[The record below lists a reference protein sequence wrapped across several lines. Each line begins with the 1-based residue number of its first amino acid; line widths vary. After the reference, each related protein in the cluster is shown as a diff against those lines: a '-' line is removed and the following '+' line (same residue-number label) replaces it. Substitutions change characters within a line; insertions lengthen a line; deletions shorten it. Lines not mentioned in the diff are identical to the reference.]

1 MTEKELKAKENEI
14 FRSVDELKLKP
25 AFDILGYLI
34 SEYGLGIFYDEYRN
48 IEETYRFIL
57 KYTVEGTR
65 DPEREKVYRKLIVSV
80 YELADKVVGKL
91 RLKYSS
97 SAEYDKKRSLSKPVI
112 GDTGVYLTEI
122 EDFYLQDKETSEGY
136 GVGNAPETTPGH
148 SGETSHEN
156 GKKKSEE
163 KGQESYDASEHIKKI
178 HRLFYHIWFTDSPSS
193 DEAKQWRKI
202 VFSTVLPAHYKAFMV
217 TAVTL
222 SLLRYFDKEKL
233 MILFDTYNPEEPEIS
248 QRALIGLLTGF
259 YRYDSRLRFYPQISG
274 RLRIMT
280 EDSGFRRNIE
290 HIIIQ
295 FIKSK
300 DTEKLQK
307 RIRDELLP
315 EMIKISPHLKN
326 KINLESLM
334 EEGLAEDR
342 NPDWEDIFKDSPG
355 FLSKIEEFSEMQMK
369 GDDVFLGS
377 FSMLKSFPF
386 FGEMSNWFLP
396 FFAENPEI
404 HSSIDTEDETEKN
417 LVNVISKVPVLC
429 NSDKYSLCFSINRLP
444 KDNLKFMAQAMKA
457 ETEQMDEIREDEE
470 LIDPEKKTGFV
481 SNRYI
486 QDLYRFYKLYPRRKD
501 FKDLFSWRLDFH
513 NKSVLGAI
521 IKEDPKMMRNIAEY
535 YFAKDHYKD
544 AADIFNYLV
553 EKNKI
558 GELYQK
564 IAWCYQK
571 TGNYSKA
578 LDYYLKAELYDI
590 NHQWNNKKIA
600 FCYRNL
606 KKPEKALE
614 YYKVVEGENPD
625 DLGNQLNT
633 GHCLLEMNRFDEAL
647 QSYFK
652 VEYLAPG
659 NKKVWR
665 PIAWCSFLTGKLEQA
680 EKYLLKL
687 MEEQP
692 NKHDLINMGHLQWAL
707 GNRESALEY
716 YRRSIKKEDFDN
728 DKQKTGQ
735 KGFTGYNEKATST
748 TGTKGSHSDKEK
760 TSADKGKEAS
770 KNAGKESDDKRFAL
784 KEFMEVF
791 EEDTLHLLNQGID
804 KNEIPIML
812 DQLRYLLN

>member
-1 MTEKELKAKENEI
+1 MTDKELKVKENQL
-14 FRSVDELKLKP
+14 FRFIDALKLKP
-25 AFDILGYLI
+25 AFDILGKLI
-34 SEYGLGIFYDEYRN
+34 SEYGMGIYYDEYRN
-48 IEETYRFIL
+48 IEETYMFIL

-65 DPEREKVYRKLIVSV
+65 DPEREKVYRKLVVSV
-80 YELADKVVGKL
+80 YELADKVTEKI

-97 SAEYDKKRSLSKPVI
+97 SAEYDKKRSLSNLDI
-112 GDTGVYLTEI
+112 DDTGEYLTEI
-122 EDFYLQDKETSEGY
+122 EDFYLHGGEATEGSNKSNAS
-136 GVGNAPETTPGH
+136 GNNSGYT
-148 SGETSHEN
+148 GETSF
-156 GKKKSEE
+156 
-163 KGQESYDASEHIKKI
+163 KGRETEQKGAGSYDASEHIKKI
-178 HRLFYHIWFTDSPSS
+178 HKLFYHIWFTDNLSIG
-193 DEAKQWRKI
+193 ELKQWKKI
-202 VFSTVLPAHYKAFMV
+202 VLSTVLPSHYKAFMV
-217 TAVTL
+217 TAITL
-222 SLLRYFDKEKL
+222 SLLRYFDKEKF
-233 MILFDTYNPEEPEIS
+233 MILFDLCNQEEPEIN
-248 QRALIGLLTGF
+248 QRAVIGLLTGF

-274 RLRIMT
+274 RLRLLT
-280 EDSGFRRNIE
+280 ENSGFRQNIE

-295 FIKSK
+295 FIRSK

-326 KINLESLM
+326 KINLDSLM
-334 EEGLAEDR
+334 EEGPAEDR
-342 NPDWEDIFKDSPG
+342 NPDWEDIFRDSPG
-355 FLSKIEEFSEMQMK
+355 FLNKIEEFSEMQMK

-404 HSSIDTEDETEKN
+404 LSSIETEGETEKN
-417 LVNVISKVPVLC
+417 LVNIIGRVPVLC

-470 LIDPEKKTGFV
+470 LIDPEKKTGYV

-486 QDLYRFYKLYPRRKD
+486 QDLYRFYKLHPRRKD
-501 FKDLFSWRLDFH
+501 FEDIFSWRLDFY
-513 NKSVLGAI
+513 NKSVLGSI
-521 IKEDPKMMRNIAEY
+521 MKEDPKMLRNIAEY

-544 AADIFNYLV
+544 AAEIFNYLL
-553 EKNKI
+553 ENNKS

-564 IAWCYQK
+564 IAWCHQK

-578 LDYYLKAELYDI
+578 LDLYLKAELYEI
-590 NHQWNNKKIA
+590 NRNWNNKKIA

-606 KKPEKALE
+606 KKPDKALE
-614 YYKVVEGENPD
+614 YYKVVENENPD
-625 DLGNQLNT
+625 DLGNQLNI

-665 PIAWCSFLTGKLEQA
+665 PIAWCSFLTGKLKQA

-692 NKHDLINMGHLQWAL
+692 NKHDLINMGHVQWVL
-707 GNRESALEY
+707 GNRKSALDY
-716 YRRSIKKEDFDN
+716 YLKSIARNKNQSREKNEFP
-728 DKQKTGQ
+728 
-735 KGFTGYNEKATST
+735 GYNEGTTSS
-748 TGTKGSHSDKEK
+748 TGTKEMNSEREK
-760 TSADKGKEAS
+760 SFTDKGKNTS
-770 KNAGKESDDKRFAL
+770 GKAGEEIDTDRFSQ
-784 KEFMEVF
+784 KEFIKVF
-791 EEDTLHLLNQGID
+791 EEDIPHLLNQGID
-804 KNEIPIML
+804 KDEVPIML
-812 DQLRYLLN
+812 DQLRYLLY